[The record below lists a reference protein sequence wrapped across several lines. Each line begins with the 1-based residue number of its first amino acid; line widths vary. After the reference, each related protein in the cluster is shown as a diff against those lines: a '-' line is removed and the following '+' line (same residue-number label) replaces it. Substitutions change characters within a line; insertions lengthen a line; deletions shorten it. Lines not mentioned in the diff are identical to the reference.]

1 MNITFSIVQIN
12 CGVNQ
17 FESNFL
23 KINNFL
29 EKLPITESHLVVLP
43 ELWSSGF
50 TDKLSLAHYK
60 NIEIIESLLSIANSR
75 NLLIAGS
82 YIIHENDHYYNQ
94 LKVIGPGNK
103 ELTKYNKNHLFP
115 QMQET
120 QFFTKGDEL
129 SILEIWGIKIG
140 MAICYDLRFPEL
152 FRNYAANKAEIC
164 ILPAQW
170 PEKRIDHFKTLLQ
183 ARAIENQMFMI
194 SSNVCGKIENTIFGG
209 HSSIIDHMGK
219 IRAKIIDNESS
230 TTLQIRIEDLQQWR
244 KDFPVLID
252 ADLHSEQA
260 IKIYKVEE

>member
-12 CGVNQ
+12 CAVNQ

-29 EKLPITESHLVVLP
+29 EKLPITERHLVVLP

-50 TDKLSLAHYK
+50 TSKLSQAHSK
-60 NIEIIESLLSIANSR
+60 NIEIIESLKSIANSR

-82 YIIHENDHYYNQ
+82 YIIHENDRYYNQ
-94 LKVIGPGNK
+94 LKVIGPGNI
-103 ELTKYNKNHLFP
+103 ELIKYNKNHLFP
-115 QMQET
+115 QMKEIHY
-120 QFFTKGDEL
+120 FTKGDEL

-152 FRNYAANKAEIC
+152 FRNYAANKTEIC

-183 ARAIENQMFMI
+183 ARAIENQMIMI
-194 SSNVCGKIENTIFGG
+194 SSNVCGKIQNTNFGG

-219 IRAKIIDNESS
+219 IRAKIINSESS
-230 TTLQIRIEDLQQWR
+230 STFQISIDDLRQWR
-244 KDFPVLID
+244 NDFPVLID
-252 ADLHSEQA
+252 ANFQFEQA